1 MLLCIFEGE
10 TVDVLVA
17 VEYDIT
23 MPESDRRHDYV
34 TFFNTT
40 EIIK

>member
-10 TVDVLVA
+10 TANVSVA

-23 MPESDRRHDYV
+23 MPESDRRHDIV
-34 TFFNTT
+34 SLLVAT
-40 EIIK
+40 EVVK

>member
-10 TVDVLVA
+10 TANVLVA

-23 MPESDRRHDYV
+23 MLEVDRTNEYV
-34 TFFNTT
+34 PRPN
-40 EIIK
+40 I